1 MPGRIAV
8 VGSNMMDLVTYVHRM
23 PARGET
29 LEAPS
34 FAMGHGGKGA
44 NQAVAA
50 ARLGSSVVM
59 VSKVGDDGF
68 ADATIANFRT
78 NGIDTTHVAKVPGTS
93 SGVAP
98 IFVEPSGEN
107 AILIVKGANAH
118 LMPADVDAAADA
130 LKRCSLIL
138 LQMEVPVETVYHTI
152 EWGRANGVETL
163 LNPAPAV
170 SSLDAERLRDATFL
184 MPNETELAIL
194 TGKPVGNIDEIA
206 AAAGDLIE
214 SGIRTVVVTMG
225 ARGALLVEGVRRPA
239 HRARCRRTRRYDR
252 RRRCLHRRLRPFLRR
267 RLRCGTSPDQGGEIR
282 RRFGHAARNPD
293 ILRDG
298 EGVCRLL
305 TAGGAGLPA
314 SPRR

>member
-170 SSLDAERLRDATFL
+170 SSLDAERLRHATFL

-194 TGKPVGNIDEIA
+194 TGKPVGNLDEIA

-225 ARGALLVEGVRRPA
+225 ARGALLVEASGARHIEPVAVEPVDTTGAGDAFIGAFA
-239 HRARCRRTRRYDR
+239 HFYVEGSDVERALTRAARYAADSVTRR
-252 RRRCLHRRLRPFLRR
+252 
-267 RLRCGTSPDQGGEIR
+267 GTQTSYATAKE
-282 RRFGHAARNPD
+282 FAA
-293 ILRDG
+293 
-298 EGVCRLL
+298 C
-305 TAGGAGLPA
+305 
-314 SPRR
+314 